1 MRKRFLTILVAKWL
15 GSFILVLAFQCVS
28 GQSLENLG
36 KQEPFKIRGSIG
48 ASANYY
54 SSNEAVASRPPWSWN
69 LYGSLTPQVYGVS
82 LPVSFTLNQFGNSF
96 SQPFAQF
103 GISPTYKWAKIHL
116 GFRNIRMSPLVF
128 DGQSFRGAGVELN
141 PGLLRFA
148 AFYGRLN
155 KKVNED
161 TTSGQFAVPQF
172 SRTGYGVKLGVGNQN
187 HYLDLIYFYAK
198 DDSTSATVI
207 NKQKIQAQENAVI
220 GTSLKATILK
230 KVVLTADL
238 AASGLTSDLSSE
250 KLDSVTGGLI
260 NKVFSNLLP
269 FRNST
274 DVRFGGQASVN
285 ATLQNFNTSI
295 GYRRVDPGFKSLGTP
310 YMLNDVEMINWA
322 SNSNLLDGKV
332 NINTNISNQRNNLKR
347 DLTSRLNTSVGNL
360 NVSAMVSQKMHI
372 NFGYS
377 GYILKQSDGTLQ
389 LTDSTRLNQQ
399 IHQLN
404 LMPSYTIFNNTRS
417 QAFSASLNYMK
428 LNDMNPVTSPSTSS
442 SNLSTSLNYSLGF
455 TKMGININ
463 SGVLY
468 NQYVQDTN
476 RYTTYGVNVGASGNF
491 LKEKNLNAQFTTGYM
506 MNQSSFSN
514 VQSNITFSANVSY
527 RYEKHTFS
535 LMANYV
541 YTPYNPINEVIER
554 AMSRVVASK
563 NFAGGISYNYSF

>member
-220 GTSLKATILK
+220 GTSLKTTILK
-230 KVVLTADL
+230 KVVLMADL

-274 DVRFGGQASVN
+274 DVHFGGQASVS
-285 ATLQNFNTSI
+285 ASLQNFNTTI

-322 SNSNLLDGKV
+322 TNSNLLDGKV

-417 QAFSASLNYMK
+417 QSFSASLNYMK

-455 TKMGININ
+455 TKMGVNIN

-468 NQYVQDTN
+468 NQYV
-476 RYTTYGVNVGASGNF
+476 
-491 LKEKNLNAQFTTGYM
+491 
-506 MNQSSFSN
+506 
-514 VQSNITFSANVSY
+514 
-527 RYEKHTFS
+527 
-535 LMANYV
+535 
-541 YTPYNPINEVIER
+541 
-554 AMSRVVASK
+554 
-563 NFAGGISYNYSF
+563 